1 MITAVSTTAQKMKI
15 SIKDFFNKREQIR
28 SFLRICSHF
37 LKKLSMEN
45 FIFCAVYILML
56 NPYAEI
62 LLTR

>member
-1 MITAVSTTAQKMKI
+1 MITAVSTTVQKMKI
-15 SIKDFFNKREQIR
+15 SIKDLFNKREQIR

-37 LKKLSMEN
+37 LKKLLMEN
-45 FIFCAVYILML
+45 LIFCAVYILIL